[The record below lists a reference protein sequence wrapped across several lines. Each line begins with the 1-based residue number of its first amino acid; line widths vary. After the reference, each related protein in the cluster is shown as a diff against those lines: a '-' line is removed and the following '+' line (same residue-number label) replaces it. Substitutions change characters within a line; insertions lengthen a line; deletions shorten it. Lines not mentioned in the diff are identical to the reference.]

1 MSVSIT
7 TALRREVLSLSD
19 TSTSAWK
26 DWARLLAPMIVA
38 PLLAAVAT
46 VAVLRYQ
53 MDDLRSDIGD
63 LKTSVRAETDKLQ
76 DELKS
81 VRAEVGAINNN
92 NARYEERIKAL
103 QGEQERLQ
111 RYIENETGE
120 FRARIHQVEV
130 TMGVMQRSRN

>member
-1 MSVSIT
+1 
-7 TALRREVLSLSD
+7 
-19 TSTSAWK
+19 
-26 DWARLLAPMIVA
+26 MIVA